1 MTYTSLK
8 RLPLLLLSVILLA
21 GCEKE
26 IVPVADFD
34 YAPADQFFRQ
44 PRPIY
49 PARNGIKIINNTKDG
64 ESYQWEFGDG
74 TTSTEAAPVFGY
86 AQSGTYTIKLTTTS
100 STGERSVISKPI
112 TVVDRVL
119 KRIIVRRL
127 NWNAFG
133 RLPTWND
140 SKRAALTIEIGTRE
154 RNTPSTVIGSLIYR
168 STPLT
173 GVANTETSFEVP
185 VTSRVVLNNDLVG
198 EGVTINVLGDDTSGK
213 QLVFSS
219 GGSGVG
225 LSAFPDLTRAHTL
238 LIQSGALGT
247 AITLECGYE

>member
-1 MTYTSLK
+1 
-8 RLPLLLLSVILLA
+8 
-21 GCEKE
+21 
-26 IVPVADFD
+26 
-34 YAPADQFFRQ
+34 
-44 PRPIY
+44 
-49 PARNGIKIINNTKDG
+49 
-64 ESYQWEFGDG
+64 
-74 TTSTEAAPVFGY
+74 
-86 AQSGTYTIKLTTTS
+86 
-100 STGERSVISKPI
+100 
-112 TVVDRVL
+112 L

-140 SKRAALTIEIGTRE
+140 SKQAALTIEIGTRE

-185 VTSRVVLNNDLVG
+185 VTGRVVLNNDLVG